1 MSKLVTVMQGLV
13 ELPSGKTIQVD
24 SRRWFDWIESSECRS
39 FRFSD
44 GESPYTC
51 RKERVKGVEGY
62 WYGYRKVEGKLHKR
76 YIGKSAD
83 LTVARLV
90 QIGELLGVPSALKL
104 PKTICNPVDSNQGLQ
119 VTELHNE
126 LGNLQ
131 AINSELHNE
140 VTQLK
145 AELARL
151 RSQLSSRVA
160 QDSQTVELP
169 EAGDL
174 LNRLKGQRKKSKTD
188 LADVEAILSMI
199 EESTIPAED

>member
-51 RKERVKGVEGY
+51 RKESVKGVEGY

-90 QIGELLGVPSALKL
+90 QIGELLGVPSEPKL

-151 RSQLSSRVA
+151 RSQLSSRVV
-160 QDSQTVELP
+160 QDSEGWELP
-169 EAGDL
+169 EAADL
-174 LNRLKGQRKKSKTD
+174 LNQLKVRRKKSKAD
-188 LADVEAILSMI
+188 LADVEAILGMI
-199 EESTIPAED
+199 EESTIQAED

>member
-1 MSKLVTVMQGLV
+1 MSKLATVMQGLV
-13 ELPSGKTIQVD
+13 ELPNGKTIQVD
-24 SRRWFDWIESSECRS
+24 SRRWFDWVESSECRS

-90 QIGELLGVPSALKL
+90 QIGELLGFPSVPKL
-104 PKTICNPVDSNQGLQ
+104 PKSVCNPVDSNQGLQ
-119 VTELHNE
+119 ATELHNE

-160 QDSQTVELP
+160 QDSEGLEPP
-169 EAGDL
+169 EAATL
-174 LNRLKGQRKKSKTD
+174 LNQLKVRRKKSKAD
-188 LADVEAILSMI
+188 LADVEAILGMI
-199 EESTIPAED
+199 EESTIQAED